1 MASEV
6 VVEVDMVIVKVLLL
20 MVVTMPM
27 VVVVMVRS
35 HEYLV
40 KCLIETPLVVTT
52 RESSSGAVTRYTANY
67 YTPPGYQIGEK

>member
-1 MASEV
+1 
-6 VVEVDMVIVKVLLL
+6 MVIVKVLLL

-35 HEYLV
+35 HECLV